1 MQTVGGWGTSGFRI
15 RRATLADIDAVMR
28 VNLES
33 LPENYW
39 RGFYAYILENWPES
53 FLVAE
58 ADGEIVGYA
67 LSRVEEHRDPV
78 LLGLASEL
86 DDTGTGSVRRILD
99 ALNSFLSES
108 KPVGHL
114 VSIAVLEEYRG
125 RGIGKTL
132 LQETIR
138 VMRDI
143 YKTVSIYLEVR
154 VSNER
159 AIRLYE
165 KMGFKKV
172 RLVPGYYRDGENA
185 WVMVLRLL
193 PVDS

>member
-1 MQTVGGWGTSGFRI
+1 MQAVDGWSTSGFKI
-15 RRATLADIDAVMR
+15 RRATLEDIDAVMR

-39 RGFYAYILENWPES
+39 RGFYLYTLENWPEA

-58 ADGEIVGYA
+58 VDGEVVGYA

-86 DDTGTGSVRRILD
+86 DDMGKRSVKKILD
-99 ALNSFLSES
+99 VLNSFLKEP

-125 RGIGKTL
+125 RGIGKAL

-138 VMRDI
+138 VMRDV
-143 YKTVSIYLEVR
+143 YRTVSIYLEVR

-165 KMGFKKV
+165 KMGFRKV
-172 RLVPGYYRDGENA
+172 RLIPGYYRDGENA

-193 PVDS
+193 PVDA

>member
-1 MQTVGGWGTSGFRI
+1 MQTVGGWGTAGFRI

-39 RGFYAYILENWPES
+39 RGFYVYILENWPES

-86 DDTGTGSVRRILD
+86 DDMGKRSVKRILD
-99 ALNSFLSES
+99 ALNNFLSEP

-114 VSIAVLEEYRG
+114 VSIAVLEDYRG

-138 VMRDI
+138 VMRDV